1 MKRMPKNNK
10 STRAAA
16 RNPYDTY
23 LSWWFKYASKNQM
36 YFDDT
41 KQTKAQPLGY
51 TEFQRRYDQMRGAS
65 IQNPARMV
73 AMESREAT
81 EYQLRKTWEIVKDKI
96 DKASDSELDA
106 YMKNLKRL
114 TGKDKITYADLRKN
128 YREVFKTFLPYEL
141 GDNPFLVDEQGNEK
155 ITEHSERDEAFGSP
169 KERKI
174 KIAA

>member
-1 MKRMPKNNK
+1 MERKTKTN
-10 STRAAA
+10 RASA

-23 LSWWFKYASKNQM
+23 LSWWFKYARNNEM

-41 KQTKAQPLGY
+41 KQTSARPLGY
-51 TEFQRRYDQMRGAS
+51 TEFQRRYDQMRRAN

-81 EYQLRKTWEIVKDKI
+81 EYQLRKTWEIVKDKM
-96 DKASDSELDA
+96 DKASDNDLDA
-106 YMKNLKRL
+106 YAKNLKRL
-114 TGKDKITYADLRKN
+114 IGKEKITYADLRKN
-128 YREVFKTFLPYEL
+128 YRAVFKTYMPYEY
-141 GDNPFLVDEQGNEK
+141 GDNPFLVDEHGQQK
-155 ITEHSERDEAFGSP
+155 LTEHYERDEAFGSP